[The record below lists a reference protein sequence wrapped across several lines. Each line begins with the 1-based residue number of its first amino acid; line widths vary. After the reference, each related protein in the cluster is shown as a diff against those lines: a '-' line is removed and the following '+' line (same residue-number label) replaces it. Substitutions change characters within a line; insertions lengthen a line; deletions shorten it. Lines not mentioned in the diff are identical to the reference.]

1 MLSDLKYTARSL
13 MKSPGFAVVGVLILS
28 LCIGASTA
36 IFTVLKKVVLDPLP
50 YPDSRELVV
59 FQNTYPGVG
68 VHRGQNSVPD
78 YFDRKQLNDVF
89 ESLSLWQTTGL
100 EIGTSGS
107 PQRIDVDIVMPEFF
121 RVLRAS
127 PMVGRGFTDADAVQ
141 GQDKV
146 AILSHGLWQELFAS
160 DPNI

>member
-13 MKSPGFAVVGVLILS
+13 MKSPGFAIVGVLILS

-50 YPDSRELVV
+50 YPNARQLVV
-59 FQNTYPGVG
+59 FQNIYPGVG
-68 VHRGQNSVPD
+68 VYRGQNSVPD
-78 YFDRKQLNDVF
+78 YFDRKQLSDVF
-89 ESLSLWQTTGL
+89 ESTALWQTTGY

-121 RVLRAS
+121 RVLQGS
-127 PMVGRGFTDADAVQ
+127 PLLGRGFTDSDAV
-141 GQDKV
+141 
-146 AILSHGLWQELFAS
+146 
-160 DPNI
+160 